1 MSRHVR
7 LRGFTLLELLTVMAI
22 IAILSV
28 MLLPVLSKTKGRSK
42 QIACLSQLKQIGL
55 GFISFAHDH
64 GDKFPFQVS
73 TKDGGTLELLQ
84 IAQQSGDEVLY
95 AFRHFQAIS
104 NEVNEPKI
112 FVCPA
117 DFRTP
122 ADTMR
127 EMKNDNVSY
136 FLAVTADWS
145 RPDSLLAGDR
155 NISDGESKGSIVKWT
170 AMSKPVWTR
179 AIHEF
184 QGNLLFAGGHVERTG
199 NSGLAVAMRDP
210 VGPISAWIPSA
221 SSAPATSGGNS
232 GSGSS
237 SSSSGRNQSESER
250 GFSMLQN
257 FFEKPSGTPSA
268 TAPSA
273 PPQSPQQPPPTPN
286 APTIARR
293 TGGEAAILETYA
305 SSVPETK
312 PTNRTPV
319 LANITPAAPLIEDET
334 PVASEVPGSL
344 PEVLA
349 LLVEPERCWWCW
361 LLILGACFLVA
372 FVLGFMVYR
381 RRSVRKSEA
390 WAPAWQVPQSPG
402 QR

>member
-1 MSRHVR
+1 MSRHAR
-7 LRGFTLLELLTVMAI
+7 LRGFTLLELLTVVAI

-42 QIACLSQLKQIGL
+42 QIACLSQLKQLGL
-55 GFISFAHDH
+55 GFINFAHDH
-64 GDKFPFQVS
+64 GDKFPFQVAM
-73 TKDGGTLELLQ
+73 KDGGTLELLQ

-95 AFRHFQAIS
+95 AFRHFQAVS
-104 NEVNEPKI
+104 NEVNEPKV
-112 FVCPA
+112 FVCPS
-117 DFRTP
+117 DFRNP
-122 ADTMR
+122 AATMR
-127 EMKNDNVSY
+127 EMKNENVSY

-170 AMSKPVWTR
+170 SMSKPVWTR

-210 VGPISAWIPSA
+210 AGPISAWIPSA
-221 SSAPATSGGNS
+221 SSAPVASSSS
-232 GSGSS
+232 GSGGSS
-237 SSSSGRNQSESER
+237 SSSGKSQSESER

-257 FFEKPSGTPSA
+257 FFEKSSGTPSA
-268 TAPSA
+268 AAPSA
-273 PPQSPQQPPPTPN
+273 PSQSPQQPPSAPN
-286 APTIARR
+286 APAIARR
-293 TGGEAAILETYA
+293 TGGEAAVPEVYA
-305 SSVPETK
+305 SSAPEIK
-312 PTNRTPV
+312 PTNRPPV
-319 LANITPAAPLIEDET
+319 LASITPSAPLIEDET

-381 RRSVRKSEA
+381 RRRVRKSEA
-390 WAPAWQVPQSPG
+390 WAPSWQVPQSPG